1 MWSSLPSDQVEFAR
15 EELGDFLED
24 NWDRFG
30 VSEDGDGGGRSMVRQ
45 LTAIMFTDM
54 VGYTALMQD
63 NEHQARLSR
72 DRHREIL
79 ERVIAARGG
88 RILQFY
94 GDGTLSVFKSAIA
107 AVHCAI
113 EVQSELR
120 SGDHPIP
127 LRIGV
132 HTGDV
137 VHDDGGVYGDG
148 VNVASRIEGL
158 GVAGAVLVSEKVF
171 DEVKNQPDIQTK
183 DLGQFNLK
191 NVKRPMDVYAIA
203 NDGLTV
209 PEDAAIGPRRAGT
222 GKSIAVLP
230 FVNMSS
236 DPENEFF
243 SDGMT
248 EEIINA
254 LVRVNGLQVTARTS
268 SFAFKNHGK
277 DIRDIA
283 EELGVTHILEGSV
296 RRAGDRVRVTA
307 QLICAKDSYHLFS
320 ESYDGGLDD
329 VFALQDEIS
338 LAIVEQLA
346 SHLGPVNTSGD
357 DAGGQLVHSHTH
369 DSEAYAEYLKGR
381 FEWARWTPE
390 GVHKAISH
398 YERAIDMDPECALP
412 HSGTAAAHVF
422 MGAVGH
428 LPSEQ
433 AFQKAEYHAKR
444 ALELE
449 ETAGEAHT
457 AMAAVR
463 FFYHWDW
470 DGAYRSF
477 QKALSLT
484 PGSAEAHQLYGMY
497 LRALGE
503 VEESLDELRT
513 AVALDPLS
521 FAIRDE
527 LAKALAVAG
536 KLDEAE
542 AELNSILLADPSF
555 RAAAETLGWTKIARG
570 DPEAA
575 LAIFDTLPEM
585 AGHRFTSAASRGFA
599 LAILGREDE
608 AREMLALLEERQLEH
623 PDVALGVDFAIVYQ
637 GLGDYDQTFHYLDEV
652 AERRM
657 GAMVFLAKNIFWGE
671 DIRKDARFDAL
682 LERIGHP
689 IMVGV

>member
-1 MWSSLPSDQVEFAR
+1 MI
-15 EELGDFLED
+15 
-24 NWDRFG
+24 
-30 VSEDGDGGGRSMVRQ
+30 RQ

-54 VGYTALMQD
+54 VGYTALMQE
-63 NEHQARLSR
+63 NEHQARLNR
-72 DRHREIL
+72 DRHREVL
-79 ERVIAARGG
+79 ERLITAQDG

-94 GDGTLSVFKSAIA
+94 GDGTLSVFNSAIA

-120 SGDHPIP
+120 SGEEPIP

-158 GVAGAVLVSEKVF
+158 GVAGAVLISEKVY
-171 DEVKNQPDIQTK
+171 DEVKNQPDIQTEG
-183 DLGQFNLK
+183 LGQFNLK
-191 NVKRPMDVYAIA
+191 NVRRPMEVFAIA
-203 NDGLTV
+203 NKGLAV
-209 PEDAAIGPRRAGT
+209 PQDAQMQPRRAGT
-222 GKSIAVLP
+222 GKSVAVLP

-243 SDGMT
+243 SDGMS
-248 EEIINA
+248 EEIINMLA
-254 LVRVNGLQVTARTS
+254 RVNGLQVTARTS
-268 SFAFKNHGK
+268 SFAFKNHNK

-283 EELGVTHILEGSV
+283 EELGVTHVLEGSV
-296 RRAGDRVRVTA
+296 RKAGDRVRVTA
-307 QLICAKDSYHLFS
+307 QLISALDGYHLFS
-320 ESYDGGLDD
+320 ESFDGGLED
-329 VFALQDEIS
+329 VFALQDQISTEI
-338 LAIVEQLA
+338 VDRLA
-346 SHLGPVNTSGD
+346 SHLGPVKTSGD
-357 DAGGQLVHSHTH
+357 TPGERTVTQNSR

-381 FEWARWTPE
+381 FKWARWTPE
-390 GVHKAISH
+390 GVREAIQH
-398 YERAIDMDPECALP
+398 YDRSIELDPDFALP

-422 MGAVGH
+422 MGAIGY
-428 LPSEQ
+428 LPPEQ
-433 AFQKAEYHAKR
+433 AFQKAELHATR

-449 ETAGEAHT
+449 DSAGEAHT
-457 AMAAVR
+457 AMAAVQ

-503 VEESLDELRT
+503 IEESLDELRT

-521 FAIRDE
+521 FGIRDE
-527 LAKALAVAG
+527 LAKTLMVAG
-536 KLDEAE
+536 ELDNAE
-542 AELNSILLADPSF
+542 AELRSILLAAPSF
-555 RAAAETLGWTKIARG
+555 RAATETLGWVQIARG

-585 AGHRFTSAASRGFA
+585 AGHRFASASSRGYA
-599 LAILGREDE
+599 LAALGRRDD
-608 AREMLALLEERQLEH
+608 ALAMLALLEERQLENS
-623 PDVALGVDFAIVYQ
+623 DVTLTVDFAIVYQ
-637 GLGDYDQTFHYLDEV
+637 GLGDYDQVFHHLDEV
-652 AERRM
+652 ADRRM
-657 GAMVFLAKNIFWGE
+657 GAMVFLAHNVFWD
-671 DIRKDARFDAL
+671 DIRADPRFDAL

-689 IMVGV
+689 MMVDK

>member
-1 MWSSLPSDQVEFAR
+1 
-15 EELGDFLED
+15 
-24 NWDRFG
+24 
-30 VSEDGDGGGRSMVRQ
+30 MVRQ

-54 VGYTALMQD
+54 VGYTALMQE
-63 NEHQARLSR
+63 NEHQATLIR

-79 ERVIAARGG
+79 ERLIGAQDG

-107 AVHCAI
+107 AVRCAI
-113 EVQSELR
+113 EVQSDLR
-120 SGDHPIP
+120 SGDPPIP
-127 LRIGV
+127 LRIGL

-158 GVAGAVLVSEKVF
+158 GVAGAVLISEKVF

-183 DLGQFNLK
+183 GLGQFNLK
-191 NVKRPMDVYAIA
+191 NVKRPMEVYAIA
-203 NDGLTV
+203 NNGLTV
-209 PEDAAIGPRRAGT
+209 PEDAALRPRRAGT

-236 DPENEFF
+236 DSENEFF

-268 SFAFKNHGK
+268 SFAFKNHSK

-283 EELGVTHILEGSV
+283 EELGVTHVLEGSV

-307 QLICAKDSYHLFS
+307 QLIYAKDGYHLFS

-329 VFALQDEIS
+329 VFALQDQIS
-338 LAIVEQLA
+338 LKIVEQLA

-357 DAGGQLVHSHTH
+357 EVDEQLVHGHTH
-369 DSEAYAEYLKGR
+369 DSEAYAEYLRGR

-390 GVHKAISH
+390 GVRKAIAH
-398 YERAIDMDPECALP
+398 YERSIDMDPECALP
-412 HSGTAAAHVF
+412 HSGAGTAYVF
-422 MGAVGH
+422 MGAIGY
-428 LPSEQ
+428 LPPEQ
-433 AFQKAEYHAKR
+433 AFQKAERHAKR

-449 ETAGEAHT
+449 ESAGEAHT
-457 AMAAVR
+457 AMAAVQ

-497 LRALGE
+497 LRALGDN
-503 VEESLDELRT
+503 EESLDELRT
-513 AVALDPLS
+513 AVALDPL
-521 FAIRDE
+521 FYGIRDE
-527 LAKALAVAG
+527 LAKSLAVAG

-542 AELNSILLADPSF
+542 AELKSILLADPSF
-555 RAAAETLGWTKIARG
+555 RAATETLGWIQIARG
-570 DPEAA
+570 RPEAA
-575 LAIFDTLPEM
+575 LAIFDTLPQK
-585 AGHRFTSAASRGFA
+585 AGHRFAAASSRGYA
-599 LAILGREDE
+599 LAALGRADE
-608 AREMLALLEERQLEH
+608 AREMLVLLEKRQVEE
-623 PDVALGVDFAIVYQ
+623 PDVELSVDFALVYQ
-637 GLGDYDQTFHYLDEV
+637 GLGDYDQAFHYLDEV
-652 AERRM
+652 ADRRM

-671 DIRKDARFDAL
+671 DIRRDARFDAL

-689 IMVGV
+689 MMAGV